1 MPVAGFFVVV
11 FYSINVFKEPISHS
25 HIGCLLPF
33 VFHLIRFNL
42 IVHIVI
48 HSICAGVNLYSL
60 FGRR

>member
-1 MPVAGFFVVV
+1 MPVAVFFVVFTV
-11 FYSINVFKEPISHS
+11 LMFSKNPFP
-25 HIGCLLPF
+25 IGCLLPF

-42 IVHIVI
+42 IAHIVI